1 MSGRR
6 VIMTLSVLVV
16 TMVWGCSGKVPSN
29 LGVKQGKF
37 AVCPSSP
44 NCVSS
49 QASTSDE
56 KHYIKPLIYR
66 DDVTR
71 ARNRLNDILSTLA
84 RNRIVAETDL
94 YLHVEFSS
102 ALMGFVDD
110 VEFFFG
116 HQQEVEVRS
125 ASRLGYSD
133 FGVNR
138 KRIEHIRQLFEQ

>member
-1 MSGRR
+1 M
-6 VIMTLSVLVV
+6 LSMLTV
-16 TMVWGCSGKVPSN
+16 TMVWGCSGSRPVN
-29 LGVKQGKF
+29 LGVKQGQF

-49 QASTSDE
+49 QADSSDSE
-56 KHYIKPLIYR
+56 HYVKPLAYVGTLPEAR
-66 DDVTR
+66 D
-71 ARNRLNDILSTLA
+71 RLKDILISLPRTH
-84 RNRIVAETDL
+84 IVRETDL
-94 YLHVEFSS
+94 YLHVEFAS

-116 HQQEVEVRS
+116 QEQQVDVRS

-138 KRIEHIRQLFEQ
+138 KRIEQIRQLFKE